1 MCRRG
6 STRDGCG
13 YRPRRRVARVSR
25 CGYLRFIAE
34 AVIRALVVDDHD
46 LFRRGLRELLEEQ
59 GIRVIG
65 EASTGAD
72 AVALASR
79 ARPDVVVM
87 DLNLPRLS
95 GIEATRQLAA
105 AVPSIRVLVLTVSS
119 DERTV
124 LDALIAGASGYLLK
138 DATIEEI
145 ASGVRAAAA
154 GQSFVSPRV
163 GHHVLG
169 RLRGQ
174 AGTGENRTADEAK
187 LTERELDIL
196 RLVAEGCD
204 NDEIAERLY
213 LSPRTVKNHVSSIL
227 AKLDMDNRVQAA
239 VYAVR
244 KGLA

>member
-1 MCRRG
+1 
-6 STRDGCG
+6 
-13 YRPRRRVARVSR
+13 
-25 CGYLRFIAE
+25 
-34 AVIRALVVDDHD
+34 VVDDHD

-65 EASTGAD
+65 EASSGSD
-72 AVALASR
+72 AIALAVR

-95 GIEATRQLAA
+95 GIDATRELVTVA
-105 AVPSIRVLVLTVSS
+105 PDTRVLVLTVAS
-119 DERTV
+119 DERSV
-124 LDALIAGASGYLLK
+124 LEALIAGACGYLLK

-145 ASGVRAAAA
+145 AAGVRAAAA
-154 GQSFVSPRV
+154 GQSFVSPRI

-174 AGTGENRTADEAK
+174 AGSSQDTSADQGK
-187 LTERELDIL
+187 LSERELDIL

-204 NDEIAERLY
+204 NDEIAERLF

-244 KGLA
+244 KGIA

>member
-1 MCRRG
+1 
-6 STRDGCG
+6 
-13 YRPRRRVARVSR
+13 
-25 CGYLRFIAE
+25 
-34 AVIRALVVDDHD
+34 VVDDHD

-65 EASTGAD
+65 EASSGAD
-72 AVALASR
+72 AIALAVR

-87 DLNLPRLS
+87 DLNLPRQS
-95 GIEATRQLAA
+95 GIEATRELVVAS
-105 AVPSIRVLVLTVSS
+105 PETRVLMLTVAS
-119 DERTV
+119 DERSV
-124 LDALIAGASGYLLK
+124 LDALIAGACGYLLK

-145 ASGVRAAAA
+145 AGGVRAAAA

-163 GHHVLG
+163 GHHVLK

-174 AGTGENRTADEAK
+174 AGGDDGRGEETP
-187 LTERELDIL
+187 LSERELDIL

-227 AKLDMDNRVQAA
+227 SKLQMDNRVQAA

-244 KGLA
+244 KGIA

>member
-1 MCRRG
+1 
-6 STRDGCG
+6 
-13 YRPRRRVARVSR
+13 
-25 CGYLRFIAE
+25 
-34 AVIRALVVDDHD
+34 VVDDHD

-65 EASTGAD
+65 EASSGAD
-72 AVALASR
+72 AIALAVR

-87 DLNLPRLS
+87 DLNLPRQS
-95 GIEATRQLAA
+95 GIEATRELVAA
-105 AVPSIRVLVLTVSS
+105 FPETRVLMLTVAS
-119 DERTV
+119 DERSV
-124 LDALIAGASGYLLK
+124 LDALIAGACGYLLK

-145 ASGVRAAAA
+145 AGGVRAAAA

-163 GHHVLG
+163 GHHVLE

-174 AGTGENRTADEAK
+174 AGGDDGRGEETP
-187 LTERELDIL
+187 LSERELDIL

-227 AKLDMDNRVQAA
+227 SKLQMDNRVQAA

-244 KGLA
+244 KGIA